1 MNRIHANILV
11 LVIIALIAFGV
22 AGICASFTGSYV
34 NPYLPKME
42 HKQDKLNV
50 ISDGNFTPEPIK
62 TVKEVKDTPKTEVN
76 NTVNNKT
83 DVKNDSTNK
92 NNSADNNHNNNN
104 NNNNN
109 HNNNNTHSA
118 AGSPHSDDGY

>member
-1 MNRIHANILV
+1 MKRMHANILV

-42 HKQDKLNV
+42 HKSEKLNV
-50 ISDGNFTPEPIK
+50 ISEGNFTPEQIK
-62 TVKEVKDTPKTEVN
+62 TVKEVKKTPTVNKTVN
-76 NTVNNKT
+76 NTT
-83 DVKNDSTNK
+83 IVKNESKDNK
-92 NNSADNNHNNNN
+92 SANTNNS

-109 HNNNNTHSA
+109 HNGNNQSA
-118 AGSPHSDDGY
+118 AGSPQFEDFDY

>member
-1 MNRIHANILV
+1 MNRTHANILV

-62 TVKEVKDTPKTEVN
+62 TVKEVKNTPKIEVNKTVN
-76 NTVNNKT
+76 NTTN
-83 DVKNDSTNK
+83 VKNESTDK
-92 NNSADNNHNNNN
+92 NNSTGDNHNTNNNINHNN
-104 NNNNN
+104 
-109 HNNNNTHSA
+109 HSA

>member
-1 MNRIHANILV
+1 MNRTHANILV

-22 AGICASFTGSYV
+22 ADICASFTGSYV

-42 HKQDKLNV
+42 HKQDKLNI

-62 TVKEVKDTPKTEVN
+62 TVKEVNNTPKTEVN
-76 NTVNNKT
+76 KTVNNT
-83 DVKNDSTNK
+83 TNVKNGSMDK
-92 NNSADNNHNNNN
+92 NNSTEDNHHNNNN
-104 NNNNN
+104 NIN
-109 HNNNNTHSA
+109 HYNHSA